1 MAKLDKNI
9 ADPIIK
15 VQNVYKSFEGL
26 KVLNGIDFDVYE
38 GEVVVLL
45 GPSGSGKSTLL
56 RCLNLLDYP
65 DSGNVYFNGQD
76 ITQKNVDVN
85 IVRSQMGMVFQ
96 NFNLFPHMNVIKNVM
111 FAQQKV
117 LKISAQEAE
126 KKAIKLL
133 SKVDLADRTNYYPH
147 ELSGGQQQRVAIA
160 RAVAMNPKLMLFDE
174 PTSALDPELVRGVLN
189 IMKKLADGGMT
200 MICVTHEME
209 FAKNVADRIIFMD
222 KGKILEQGSPND
234 VFKNPQHKRTID
246 FLGHL
251 R

>member
-1 MAKLDKNI
+1 MVSQNKHI
-9 ADPIIK
+9 SDPIIK
-15 VQNVYKSFEGL
+15 VEGVYKRFETL
-26 KVLNGIDFDVYE
+26 KVLKGIDFSVYE

-56 RCLNLLDYP
+56 RCVNLLDRP
-65 DSGNVYFNGQD
+65 DLGSVYFNGQD
-76 ITQKNVDVN
+76 ITQKNIDVN
-85 IVRSQMGMVFQ
+85 LIRSQMGMVFQ
-96 NFNLFPHMNVIKNVM
+96 NFNLFPHMTVLKNVM

-117 LKISAQEAE
+117 LKVSAHDA
-126 KKAIKLL
+126 KCRARDLL
-133 SKVDLADRTNYYPH
+133 KKVDLGDRLDYFPS

-222 KGKILEQGSPND
+222 GGKILEEGTPEQ
-234 VFKNPQHKRTID
+234 VFNNPQHERTAD

-251 R
+251 K